1 MAFAFARSSLLAT
14 LFTSRSFTI
23 HRSGSL
29 KSICREKLGGGG
41 VAMDQ
46 VGGVSIRPK
55 NVVLYHYPCPDGI
68 FAALAAHLYHS
79 AIGRPVSFLPNTV
92 FEPLRVEDIST
103 KNVETFYLLDFA
115 GPQGF
120 AVELAKKAKEVV
132 VLDHHKTALETLPPN
147 GTGPPNLQVLLDM
160 KRSGATIAYD
170 YFLEKLQ
177 VESSLQTFLQD
188 DDASHLETLFKY
200 IQDADLWT
208 WALPESKQFS
218 SGLSDCKIEYN
229 AVKNGEVFHQLLA
242 LDPEVLIKRGK
253 VSLQEKQKLIDLT
266 LDRSFVVSLG
276 QGKFGQCLAVRADA
290 VANLRSELGN
300 QLAAKSRDQGLR
312 AIGAVV
318 YVEEAMNDASMF
330 KISLRSLGSTEDT
343 TEISQVYGG
352 GGHRNA
358 SSFLLSVQSF
368 ERWKA

>member
-1 MAFAFARSSLLAT
+1 M
-14 LFTSRSFTI
+14 
-23 HRSGSL
+23 
-29 KSICREKLGGGG
+29 
-41 VAMDQ
+41 
-46 VGGVSIRPK
+46 
-55 NVVLYHYPCPDGI
+55 
-68 FAALAAHLYHS
+68 
-79 AIGRPVSFLPNTV
+79 
-92 FEPLRVEDIST
+92 
-103 KNVETFYLLDFA
+103 
-115 GPQGF
+115 
-120 AVELAKKAKEVV
+120 
-132 VLDHHKTALETLPPN
+132 
-147 GTGPPNLQVLLDM
+147 
-160 KRSGATIAYD
+160 
-170 YFLEKLQ
+170 
-177 VESSLQTFLQD
+177 
-188 DDASHLETLFKY
+188 
-200 IQDADLWT
+200 
-208 WALPESKQFS
+208 
-218 SGLSDCKIEYN
+218 
-229 AVKNGEVFHQLLA
+229 A